1 MPVFS
6 YEAVDRD
13 GKKVRGIIDAESPR
27 AAVQRLKLK
36 NQVPL
41 KITEETFLKAK
52 TPTATLGSRF
62 FHRVGL
68 REVMVLTRQLA
79 ILLRAGLSVTGSL
92 TAIISQLKNPYLK
105 GVLTNIRERLSEG
118 SSLHE
123 ALAGYPHIFS
133 TLYVESIA
141 AGEESGQLSEVLQ
154 GLSDYIGRQI
164 SLRNRLL
171 SSLAYPVIMGLVAL
185 GVFFILMI
193 YVLPSVSEIFSA
205 IHQPL
210 PPMTRL
216 LLGVGKWM
224 QAYGM
229 LIPIFLIL
237 GIVFFLR
244 FRRTRKGREI
254 IDRLWLKIPTVGQWV
269 KKSQIAR
276 FSRTLSTILSS
287 GIPLVKA
294 LRLTR
299 GVVTNQVLQASFDGV
314 IRQIGEGRPLGRAL
328 EQLPW
333 IPPVVTQM
341 IAVGEESGELEDMLM
356 RVAEMYEEET
366 EAAMKTV
373 LSVLEPFMILFM
385 GGIVGWIVISVLLP
399 IFNMNQFIG

>member
-1 MPVFS
+1 
-6 YEAVDRD
+6 
-13 GKKVRGIIDAESPR
+13 
-27 AAVQRLKLK
+27 
-36 NQVPL
+36 
-41 KITEETFLKAK
+41 
-52 TPTATLGSRF
+52 
-62 FHRVGL
+62 
-68 REVMVLTRQLA
+68 
-79 ILLRAGLSVTGSL
+79 
-92 TAIISQLKNPYLK
+92 
-105 GVLTNIRERLSEG
+105 
-118 SSLHE
+118 
-123 ALAGYPHIFS
+123 
-133 TLYVESIA
+133 
-141 AGEESGQLSEVLQ
+141 
-154 GLSDYIGRQI
+154 
-164 SLRNRLL
+164 
-171 SSLAYPVIMGLVAL
+171 
-185 GVFFILMI
+185 MI
-193 YVLPSVSEIFSA
+193 YVLPSVTEIFSA

-229 LIPIFLIL
+229 LIPVFLIL